1 MSIACPK
8 SLHPSYMLLCVHR
21 VLTFALRMRVWLT
34 CDDGVY
40 ANRAVCTVQCCTTAL
55 IMQVYCSVS
64 EAEVQFFLSSRHL
77 VPFSFLIMLKSGYYS
92 LKESIDV
99 LFIASPYTEAFIF
112 RTSRVI
118 QSTPWIFFFFFLVL
132 NHHRLRISS
141 QFLMTSFNES
151 IKSPTS

>member
-21 VLTFALRMRVWLT
+21 VLTFVLRMRVWLT
-34 CDDGVY
+34 CDDGVH

-64 EAEVQFFLSSRHL
+64 EADVQFFLSSRHL

-92 LKESIDV
+92 LKRALMSFSQHPPTPRLSFLEPHE
-99 LFIASPYTEAFIF
+99 LF
-112 RTSRVI
+112 SRPHGF
-118 QSTPWIFFFFFLVL
+118 SFSFLVL